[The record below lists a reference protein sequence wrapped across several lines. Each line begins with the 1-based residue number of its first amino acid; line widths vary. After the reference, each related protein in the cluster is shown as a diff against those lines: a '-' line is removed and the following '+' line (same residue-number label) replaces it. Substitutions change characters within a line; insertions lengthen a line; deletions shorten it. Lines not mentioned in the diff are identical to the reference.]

1 MVWSAYRGM
10 RRAGWLP
17 RPRWRH
23 GGWAQSLRA
32 RRGRPRCRR
41 WTLRG
46 CRRSAC
52 AGGAS
57 RRRAGRPETAR
68 ARRGTCRPS
77 GPAPPSRRAPLVEI
91 SWVASRAG
99 GISAMQRHNRPES
112 KAASRDP
119 CLLPWGSMKANPRF
133 GGAGVVVRCE
143 WSTAQRTAQLARERK
158 EEWAR

>member
-23 GGWAQSLRA
+23 GGWARSRRA

-41 WTLRG
+41 WTRQG

-57 RRRAGRPETAR
+57 RRRAGRPETAM
-68 ARRGTCRPS
+68 ARTRTCQPS
-77 GPAPPSRRAPLVEI
+77 GPAPPSRTCSDQLGRLK
-91 SWVASRAG
+91 G
-99 GISAMQRHNRPES
+99 GRDLCNATAQETRIES
-112 KAASRDP
+112 SKQGP
-119 CLLPWGSMKANPRF
+119 LPWGSMKANPRF